1 MRRGVSGLS
10 ATEARRIAVRAQ
22 GLNRARPRR
31 PVAVRH
37 LRQAID
43 PIGIVQ
49 LDAISVVART
59 QFVVLF
65 SRVGSYPQPLLH
77 SMAGPGGELFEC
89 AGYRAALMPLEYQR
103 LFRWQAAAFA
113 AYQSDG
119 RRGAWWQAYH
129 QANADYIEA
138 VRRDVAER
146 GPLTASQL
154 RDPRRRRGE
163 WWERRSDGRRALEFL
178 FIRELGAWRT
188 PSFERVYDLVD
199 RVIPASVLALP
210 TPSRDEAQR
219 ALVQAAAR
227 ALGVGTAGDLAAY
240 HLLEPAVGRARVA
253 ELVEAGCLT
262 PVQVEGWRQP
272 AYLDAG
278 ARPVKP
284 ARTHATLLSP
294 FDSLIWDRRRTSR
307 VFGFD
312 YRIEVYVP
320 LPRRR
325 YGYYVLPLLVGDRL
339 VARFDL
345 KADRRASTLRV
356 AGAYAEP
363 EVDLVGIAGLAA
375 VELESLGGW
384 LGLQSVTLDRR
395 GDLVDALARHRPA
408 WTGPG

>member
-1 MRRGVSGLS
+1 M
-10 ATEARRIAVRAQ
+10 
-22 GLNRARPRR
+22 
-31 PVAVRH
+31 RH

-113 AYQSDG
+113 AYQVDG

-178 FIRELGAWRT
+178 FIRGELGAWRT

-219 ALVQAAAR
+219 ALVQAAAGR
-227 ALGVGTAGDLAAY
+227 WASAPPVTWPPTSCWSRPWA
-240 HLLEPAVGRARVA
+240 EPASPSWWKPAVSRRSRSKDGASLPISTPGPARSNRP
-253 ELVEAGCLT
+253 ELT
-262 PVQVEGWRQP
+262 P
-272 AYLDAG
+272 LC
-278 ARPVKP
+278 
-284 ARTHATLLSP
+284 S
-294 FDSLIWDRRRTSR
+294 RRLTR
-307 VFGFD
+307 
-312 YRIEVYVP
+312 
-320 LPRRR
+320 
-325 YGYYVLPLLVGDRL
+325 
-339 VARFDL
+339 
-345 KADRRASTLRV
+345 
-356 AGAYAEP
+356 
-363 EVDLVGIAGLAA
+363 
-375 VELESLGGW
+375 
-384 LGLQSVTLDRR
+384 
-395 GDLVDALARHRPA
+395 
-408 WTGPG
+408 